1 MYLKK
6 TKSYCNDEKKIK
18 VDHDDLLSKVKFQ
31 RELVA
36 AMYKKVEYEQEID
49 DFVKINLWE
58 LTESQ
63 SNTVDNIFCQTEDS
77 NLGDVRVYSLQ
88 SLKQNQWLNSKV
100 MDVIFGYV
108 AATRSDTIIF
118 SHIVMK

>member
-6 TKSYCNDEKKIK
+6 TKSYCNDEKIIK
-18 VDHDDLLSKVKFQ
+18 VDHDDLLSKVKFR

-49 DFVKINLWE
+49 EFVKINLWE

-77 NLGDVRVYSLQ
+77 NLGHVRVYSLQ

-108 AATRSDTIIF
+108 AATRSDTVIF

>member
-6 TKSYCNDEKKIK
+6 TKSYCNDENVIT

-88 SLKQNQWLNSKV
+88 SLKQNQWLNSKL

-108 AATRSDTIIF
+108 AATRSDAVIF